1 METALRTEAALPP
14 ARDAHRSNGV
24 ATASTE
30 PLQALAMIAQQRAAY
45 ARQQRWK
52 RGSLALV
59 VIGVV
64 AGALVIPRL
73 GSRGTAAARAAVTQ
87 PPAPRAVAIQ
97 AQAPAPAVAP
107 ESVSTGAVESAPD
120 DPAVRCQNDFAA
132 HQWRAARESC
142 GAAFEA
148 APSPALAMRIAHAHW
163 AYGDAAGGGTWGQ
176 RALELGTKD
185 ADAYVLI
192 GHAQHAAG
200 DDAAALAAY
209 RRYLE
214 LAPRGW
220 HAARLRT
227 VVKQLGRA
235 PAAQPQRANR

>member
-14 ARDAHRSNGV
+14 ARDAHRSSSV

-45 ARQQRWK
+45 ARRQRWK
-52 RGSLALV
+52 RGTLALFV
-59 VIGVV
+59 VGI
-64 AGALVIPRL
+64 AASALLIPSLRQS
-73 GSRGTAAARAAVTQ
+73 GSATPRAAARPQAPKPVAAQ
-87 PPAPRAVAIQ
+87 PQAVA
-97 AQAPAPAVAP
+97 AAPALEATSSAP
-107 ESVSTGAVESAPD
+107 VEIAPD
-120 DPAVRCQNDFAA
+120 DPAARCQTDFAA
-132 HQWRAARESC
+132 HQWRTALESC

-148 APSPALAMRIAHAHW
+148 EPSPALAMRIAHAHW
-163 AYGDAAGGGTWGQ
+163 AHGDAAGGGTWGQ

-192 GHAQHAAG
+192 GNAQHAAG
-200 DDAAALAAY
+200 DDTAALVAY

-227 VVKQLGRA
+227 VVKQLARVPAVQPRA
-235 PAAQPQRANR
+235 PQR